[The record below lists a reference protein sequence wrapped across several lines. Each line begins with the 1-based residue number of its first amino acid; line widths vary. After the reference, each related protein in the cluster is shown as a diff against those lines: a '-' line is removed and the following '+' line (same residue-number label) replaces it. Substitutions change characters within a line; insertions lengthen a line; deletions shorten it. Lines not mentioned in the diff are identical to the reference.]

1 MPTFI
6 INGEKLHY
14 HHHRGA
20 LQPKAPPLV
29 LVHGAG
35 GNLMHWP
42 GELRRLPDHEVYA
55 LDLPGHG
62 RSGGPGRTEIG
73 AYAEVVREFADAL
86 KLPAFVL
93 GGHSMGG
100 AIALEFALR
109 YGGRLAG
116 LILVGTGA
124 RLRVAPEILAG
135 MQNDIEGTTAL
146 LAAWAHGTH
155 VDPNLQR
162 IYLRRLREVDPQ
174 VLADDFLACDAFD
187 RRADVAAI
195 TDARADPLRRCGPH
209 DPGQIQPIPGRRNAR
224 RPTHHPAGRR
234 AYGDAG
240 TEFAAWRSPTQ
251 FSGSWKRCAEDAPT
265 ETARSLP
272 VGRSTRSRSLS
283 RLSYSS
289 ECRSRGSIVVY
300 PPNSTASTS

>member
-1 MPTFI
+1 MPFVI
-6 INGEKLHY
+6 IGGEKLHY
-14 HHHRGA
+14 QHHRGT

-62 RSGGPGRTEIG
+62 RSSGPGQTEIS
-73 AYAEVVREFADAL
+73 AYTEVVREFADAL
-86 KLPAFVL
+86 KLRAFVL

-124 RLRVAPEILAG
+124 RLRVAPEILTG
-135 MQNDIEGTTAL
+135 IQNDIESTTAL
-146 LAAWAHGTH
+146 LAEWAHGEN
-155 VDPNLQR
+155 VDPHLQR
-162 IYLRRLREVDPQ
+162 IYLRRLREVDPE
-174 VLADDFLACDAFD
+174 VLAGDFLACDAFD

-195 TDARADPLRRCGPH
+195 TVPALILCGAADRMTPVKYSQFLATQMPGARLIILPGAGHMAMLEPLS
-209 DPGQIQPIPGRRNAR
+209 
-224 RPTHHPAGRR
+224 RR
-234 AYGDAG
+234 AVADAVQRFLE
-240 TEFAAWRSPTQ
+240 TLSSNQ
-251 FSGSWKRCAEDAPT
+251 AEA
-265 ETARSLP
+265 ARSK
-272 VGRSTRSRSLS
+272 S
-283 RLSYSS
+283 
-289 ECRSRGSIVVY
+289 
-300 PPNSTASTS
+300 

>member
-1 MPTFI
+1 MPFVNI
-6 INGEKLHY
+6 AGEKLHY
-14 HHHRGA
+14 HYHRGA

-62 RSGGPGRTEIG
+62 RSGGPGQAEIG
-73 AYAEVVREFADAL
+73 AYTEVVREFADVL

-124 RLRVAPEILAG
+124 RLRVAPEILTG
-135 MQNDIEGTTAL
+135 IRNDIEGTTAL
-146 LAAWAHGTH
+146 LAEWAHGEH

-174 VLADDFLACDAFD
+174 VLAGDFLACDAFD

-195 TDARADPLRRCGPH
+195 AV
-209 DPGQIQPIPGRRNAR
+209 
-224 RPTHHPAGRR
+224 PALVVC
-234 AYGDAG
+234 GDADRM
-240 TEFAAWRSPTQ
+240 TPVKYSQ
-251 FSGSWKRCAEDAPT
+251 FLAEHISGAQLMIVPGAGHMAMLEPH
-265 ETARSLP
+265 
-272 VGRSTRSRSLS
+272 S
-283 RLSYSS
+283 RLVITNAVRQFLERLPLLPSAAD
-289 ECRSRGSIVVY
+289 RGAGSDTVIRRDFPSIKRIGD
-300 PPNSTASTS
+300 PC

>member
-1 MPTFI
+1 VPSI
-6 INGEKLHY
+6 IIDGEKLHY
-14 HHHRGA
+14 QHHRGA

-42 GELRRLPDHEVYA
+42 GALRRLLDYEVYA

-62 RSGGPGRTEIG
+62 RSGGPGRREIG
-73 AYAEVVREFADAL
+73 AYTEVVREVADAL

-124 RLRVAPEILAG
+124 RLRVAPQFLSG
-135 MQNDIEGTTAL
+135 MQNDIEGTTGL
-146 LAAWAHGTH
+146 LAEWAHGEH

-195 TDARADPLRRCGPH
+195 T
-209 DPGQIQPIPGRRNAR
+209 IPALIVC
-224 RPTHHPAGRR
+224 
-234 AYGDAG
+234 GDADRM
-240 TEFAAWRSPTQ
+240 TPVKTSQFLATQ
-251 FSGSWKRCAEDAPT
+251 MPG
-265 ETARSLP
+265 ARLIIMP
-272 VGRSTRSRSLS
+272 GAGHMAMLEPDS
-283 RLSYSS
+283 RLVVADAVRRFLGTLSS
-289 ECRSRGSIVVY
+289 K
-300 PPNSTASTS
+300 

>member
-1 MPTFI
+1 MPFVI
-6 INGEKLHY
+6 LNGEKLHY
-14 HHHRGA
+14 QHHRGA

-62 RSGGPGRTEIG
+62 RSGGRGWSEIDAYTEI
-73 AYAEVVREFADAL
+73 VREFADAL
-86 KLPAFVL
+86 KLAAFVL

-116 LILVGTGA
+116 LILVATGA

-135 MQNDIEGTTAL
+135 VQDDFEGTTTL
-146 LAAWAHGTH
+146 LAEWAHGTH
-155 VDPNLQR
+155 VDPTLQR

-174 VLADDFLACDAFD
+174 VLAADFMTCDAFD

-195 TDARADPLRRCGPH
+195 AMPALILCGDADRMTPVKYSQFLAAEMPDARLIIL
-209 DPGQIQPIPGRRNAR
+209 PGAGHMAMLEPSS
-224 RPTHHPAGRR
+224 RP
-234 AYGDAG
+234 
-240 TEFAAWRSPTQ
+240 
-251 FSGSWKRCAEDAPT
+251 
-265 ETARSLP
+265 
-272 VGRSTRSRSLS
+272 
-283 RLSYSS
+283 
-289 ECRSRGSIVVY
+289 IVVDAIERFVE
-300 PPNSTASTS
+300 TLR

>member
-1 MPTFI
+1 MPTSFI
-6 INGEKLHY
+6 DGGELYY

-20 LQPKAPPLV
+20 LNVKAPPLV

-42 GELRRLPDHEVYA
+42 GELRRLPDHEVVA

-62 RSGGPGRTEIG
+62 HSSGPGLPDIG
-73 AYAEVVREFADAL
+73 AYAEVVRKFADAH

-109 YGGRLAG
+109 YGNRLAG

-135 MQNDIEGTTAL
+135 VQHDIEGATAL
-146 LAAWAHGTH
+146 LAEWAHGEH

-174 VLADDFLACDAFD
+174 VLSNDFLACDAFD

-195 TDARADPLRRCGPH
+195 ATPSLILC
-209 DPGQIQPIPGRRNAR
+209 
-224 RPTHHPAGRR
+224 
-234 AYGDAG
+234 GDADRM
-240 TEFAAWRSPTQ
+240 TPVKYSQFLAAEMP
-251 FSGSWKRCAEDAPT
+251 G
-265 ETARSLP
+265 ARLIILP
-272 VGRSTRSRSLS
+272 GAGHMAMLEPRSRSA
-283 RLSYSS
+283 
-289 ECRSRGSIVVY
+289 VVD
-300 PPNSTASTS
+300 AIKQFMA